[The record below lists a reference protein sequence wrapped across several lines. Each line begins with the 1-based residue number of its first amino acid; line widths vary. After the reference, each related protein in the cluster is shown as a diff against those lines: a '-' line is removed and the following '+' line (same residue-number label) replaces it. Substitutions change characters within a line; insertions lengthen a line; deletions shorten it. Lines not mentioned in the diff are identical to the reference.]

1 MKLETE
7 LSKKESLN
15 LSQYKLF
22 FELSNDL
29 TCVANTEGYFE
40 IISPNFSKLL
50 GYQETDLLNKK
61 FIEFVHPEDVDSTL
75 MEVDKLKKG
84 ITTIN
89 FINRYRKMDGN
100 YIWLEWSSSPDISTG
115 KIYAMA
121 RDVSG
126 RKKNE
131 EIIRQKSEALV
142 KTNNE
147 LEQFV
152 YILSHEF
159 QNPVQDIS
167 EYTNE
172 LKIKFSD
179 TINDEAKAIIQK
191 IIDKKNKMETM
202 TKSLLFLTRISKKI
216 IVTSIDCNMLLKEIT
231 TELKDFIVATQ
242 TEITSTLLP
251 IIKGDEKE
259 IKILFETLIKYAI
272 KFHRKNINPVIQI
285 STEEKENEFVFIF
298 KNNGIGID
306 NKYFDS
312 LFLVFNPTSIGAELP
327 ESDFGFII
335 SKKIVETHK
344 GKIWVDSKSNEGSIF
359 YFTISKNIVD

>member
-29 TCVANTEGYFE
+29 TCIANTEGYFE
-40 IISPNFSKLL
+40 IISPNFSKLF
-50 GYQETDLLNKK
+50 GYQESDLLNKK
-61 FIEFVHPEDVDSTL
+61 FLEFIHPEDLDATIK
-75 MEVDKLKKG
+75 EIDKLKKG
-84 ITTIN
+84 ITTLN
-89 FINRYRKMDGN
+89 FSNRYRKNDGT
-100 YIWLEWSSSPDISTG
+100 YLWLEWSSTADTSTG
-115 KIYAMA
+115 KLYAIA
-121 RDVSG
+121 RDISS

-131 EIIRQKSEALV
+131 EIIRKKSEELV

-159 QNPVQDIS
+159 KNPVEHIS
-167 EYTNE
+167 QYKNE
-172 LKIKFSD
+172 LKIKFSE
-179 TINDEAKAIIQK
+179 TVNDEAKEIIQK
-191 IIDKKNKMETM
+191 LIDKKNKMETM
-202 TKSLLFLTRISKKI
+202 TNSLLFLTRIGKKL

-231 TELKDFIVATQ
+231 TELKDFIVATH

-259 IKILFETLIKYAI
+259 IKMLFETLIKYAI
-272 KFHRKNINPVIQI
+272 KFNRKNINPVIHI
-285 STEEKENEFVFIF
+285 STEEKENEYLFIF

-312 LFLVFNPTSIGAELP
+312 LFLVFNPTNTEAALP

-344 GKIWVDSKSNEGSIF
+344 GKIWVESKSNEGSIF
-359 YFTISKNIVD
+359 YFTISKNVVE

>member
-1 MKLETE
+1 MKTE
-7 LSKKESLN
+7 IELPIQESLN
-15 LSQYKLF
+15 LSQYKYF
-22 FELSNDL
+22 FEHSNDL
-29 TCVANTEGYFE
+29 TCIANTEGYFE

-61 FIEFVHPEDVDSTL
+61 FLDFIHPEDLDATIK
-75 MEVDKLKKG
+75 EIDKLKKG
-84 ITTIN
+84 ITTLN
-89 FINRYRKMDGN
+89 FSNRYRKNDGS
-100 YIWLEWSSSPDISTG
+100 YLWLEWSSTPDTSTG
-115 KIYAMA
+115 KIYAIA
-121 RDVSG
+121 RDISS

-131 EIIRQKSEALV
+131 EIIRQKSDALV

-159 QNPVQDIS
+159 KNPVQDIS

-179 TINDEAKAIIQK
+179 TVNDEAKAIIQK
-191 IIDKKNKMETM
+191 LFDKKNKIETM
-202 TKSLLFLTRISKKI
+202 TNSLLFLTRIGKKL

-231 TELKDFIVATQ
+231 TELKDFIVATH

-259 IKILFETLIKYAI
+259 IKMLFETLIKYAI
-272 KFHRKNINPVIQI
+272 KFNRKNINPVIHI
-285 STEEKENEFVFIF
+285 STEEKENEFLFIF

-312 LFLVFNPTSIGAELP
+312 LFLVFNPTNTEAALP

-344 GKIWVDSKSNEGSIF
+344 GKIWVESKSNEGSIF
-359 YFTISKNIVD
+359 YFTIAKNIVE

>member
-15 LSQYKLF
+15 LSQYKYF
-22 FELSNDL
+22 FEHSNDL
-29 TCVANTEGYFE
+29 TCIANTEGYFE

-61 FIEFVHPEDVDSTL
+61 FLDFIHPEDLDATIK
-75 MEVDKLKKG
+75 EIDKLKKG
-84 ITTIN
+84 ITTLN
-89 FINRYRKMDGN
+89 FSNRYRKNDGS
-100 YIWLEWSSSPDISTG
+100 YLWLEWSSTPDTSTG
-115 KIYAMA
+115 KIYAIA
-121 RDVSG
+121 RDISS

-131 EIIRQKSEALV
+131 EIIRQKSDALV

-159 QNPVQDIS
+159 KNPVQDIS

-179 TINDEAKAIIQK
+179 SVNDEAKAIIQK
-191 IIDKKNKMETM
+191 LIDKKNKIETM
-202 TKSLLFLTRISKKI
+202 TNSLLFLTRIGKKL

-231 TELKDFIVATQ
+231 TELKDFIVATH

-259 IKILFETLIKYAI
+259 IKMLFETLIKYAI
-272 KFHRKNINPVIQI
+272 KFNRKNINPVIHI
-285 STEEKENEFVFIF
+285 STEEKENEFLFIF

-312 LFLVFNPTSIGAELP
+312 LFLVFNPTNTEAALP

-344 GKIWVDSKSNEGSIF
+344 GKIWVESKSNEGSIF
-359 YFTISKNIVD
+359 YFTIAKNIVE